1 MQVDLVNSSYAEL
14 VRVVD
19 LVPGSMDKRDD
30 ITQLVPSDG
39 GDYVYALTAE
49 LVNYIHMVI
58 HNVDVVSFT
67 ACLTQEN

>member
-1 MQVDLVNSSYAEL
+1 MNSSYAEL

-19 LVPGSMDKRDD
+19 FGPSTMDKRDD

-49 LVNYIHMVI
+49 LVNYIHVVI
-58 HNVDVVSFT
+58 RNVDVVSFT

>member
-1 MQVDLVNSSYAEL
+1 MNSSYAEL

-67 ACLTQEN
+67 SCLTQEN